1 MAITSIFLA
10 GKFHRQRSM
19 VGYSPWGC
27 KESDTTEQ
35 LSTYAHAHVY
45 AHTHTHTHT
54 HTISKGQRKNLQLSA
69 FYNKFSKK
77 EVRGLFSGVGQ
88 RK

>member
-1 MAITSIFLA
+1 MAITPIFLA
-10 GKFHRQRSM
+10 VKFHRQRSM

-54 HTISKGQRKNLQLSA
+54 HNLKRTEEEFAVVSFLQQIL
-69 FYNKFSKK
+69 
-77 EVRGLFSGVGQ
+77 
-88 RK
+88 